1 VEASAENKEGEKKEG
16 EKKERFLSLSR
27 LTAAEGVGML
37 FALIFGISLFLPWF
51 QTDSE
56 NPNSIITSANPD
68 IGPGQSASAWDAYP
82 WVKWA
87 FLAAVI
93 APFILAWIVARG
105 HELGWKPGEVTMIV
119 GITAFILVLCNGVIL
134 GKPEQKI
141 EIGFSFGYPIALLA
155 SLGMAVCGFIRQAY
169 YVDAKKPPGTI

>member
-1 VEASAENKEGEKKEG
+1 MEASAQKKEG
-16 EKKERFLSLSR
+16 YLTPSR
-27 LTAAEGVGML
+27 LTAAEGAGML
-37 FALIFGISLFLPWF
+37 CAVIFGISLFLPWF
-51 QTDSE
+51 ETDKE
-56 NPNSIITSANPD
+56 NPNSIITSATPD
-68 IGPGQSASAWDAYP
+68 IGPGHSASAWDVYP

-105 HELGWKPGEVTMIV
+105 HKLSWKPGEVTMIV

-141 EIGFSFGYPIALLA
+141 EIGFQWGYLVALLA

>member
-1 VEASAENKEGEKKEG
+1 MEASAQKKEG
-16 EKKERFLSLSR
+16 YLNLSR

-37 FALIFGISLFLPWF
+37 FAIIFGISLFLPWF
-51 QTDSE
+51 GTDSQ

-68 IGPGQSASAWDAYP
+68 IGPGETGSAWQVYP

-105 HELGWKPGEVTMIV
+105 HKLSWKPGEVTMIV

-134 GKPEQKI
+134 GKPEEKI
-141 EIGFSFGYPIALLA
+141 EIGFEYGYPIALAA

-169 YVDAKKPPGTI
+169 YTDAKKPPGVI

>member
-1 VEASAENKEGEKKEG
+1 VEASAEKKESY
-16 EKKERFLSLSR
+16 LSLSR
-27 LTAAEGVGML
+27 LTAAEGVGIL

-51 QTDSE
+51 VTDTQNS
-56 NPNSIITSANPD
+56 NSIIQSAEPD
-68 IGPGQSASAWDAYP
+68 ITGGDSGSAWQVYP

-105 HELGWKPGEVTMIV
+105 HSLSWKPGEVTMIV
-119 GITAFILVLCNGVIL
+119 GITAFILVLCNGIIL
-134 GKPEQKI
+134 GKPENKI

-155 SLGMAVCGFIRQAY
+155 ALGMAVCGFIRQAY

>member
-1 VEASAENKEGEKKEG
+1 MEASAEKKESY
-16 EKKERFLSLSR
+16 LSLSR
-27 LTAAEGVGML
+27 LTAAEGVGIL

-51 QTDSE
+51 TTSDS
-56 NPNSIITSANPD
+56 NPASIITSADPD
-68 IGPGQSASAWDAYP
+68 ITGGDSGSAWQVYP

-105 HELGWKPGEVTMIV
+105 HKLSWKPGEVTMIV
-119 GITAFILVLCNGVIL
+119 GITAFILVLCNGIIL
-134 GKPEQKI
+134 GKPEEKI
-141 EIGFSFGYPIALLA
+141 EIGFSYGYPIALVA

-169 YVDAKKPPGTI
+169 YVDAKKPPGVI

>member
-1 VEASAENKEGEKKEG
+1 MRRRRTRTS
-16 EKKERFLSLSR
+16 SLSR
-27 LTAAEGVGML
+27 LTAAEGAGIV

-51 QTDSE
+51 TTSDS
-56 NPNSIITSANPD
+56 NPNSII
-68 IGPGQSASAWDAYP
+68 QSASPTSPAATAARAWQVYP

-105 HELGWKPGEVTMIV
+105 HKLSWKPGEVTMIV
-119 GITAFILVLCNGVIL
+119 GITAFILVLCNGIIL
-134 GKPEQKI
+134 GKPENKI
-141 EIGFSFGYPIALLA
+141 EIGFSFGYPIALIA

-169 YVDAKKPPGTI
+169 YVDAKKPPGVI